1 MNDILLKITNGDTT
15 LAQACNHL
23 VYPAAYA
30 PGDSITM
37 TVPEPGYYVIRLDD
51 AMNEEFVYM
60 KETSFTL
67 KIPFAEARI
76 SYSPRAFSGPMHY
89 LSARSAQVEEI
100 AAPRNLARNAYDCH
114 GNTTCYPTHGPM
126 WKRGGKLFLPPAMP
140 LMASSAP
147 KATVPTLTKAGASTV
162 IRKRA

>member
-1 MNDILLKITNGDTT
+1 MNDILIKITNGDRT

-60 KETSFTL
+60 NETSFTL
-67 KIPFAEARI
+67 EIPFAEARI

-89 LSARSAQVEEI
+89 LSARFARTEEI
-100 AAPRNLARNAYDCH
+100 AAPRNLARNGYDCH
-114 GNTTCYPTHGPM
+114 GNTSCYPPHMGQCGNA
-126 WKRGGKLFLPPAMP
+126 GGSRFCRPQCHRWHHLPRKSRCLPLPKLGHQL
-140 LMASSAP
+140 
-147 KATVPTLTKAGASTV
+147 
-162 IRKRA
+162 

>member
-1 MNDILLKITNGDTT
+1 MNDILLKITNGDRT

-60 KETSFTL
+60 KETCFTL
-67 KIPFAEARI
+67 EIPLAEARI

-89 LSARSAQVEEI
+89 LSARSARTEEI
-100 AAPRNLARNAYDCH
+100 QHRAIWPATVMTATAIRPA
-114 GNTTCYPTHGPM
+114 TPTHGPM
-126 WKRGGKLFLPPAMP
+126 WKRGGKRFLPPAMP
-140 LMASSAP
+140 LMASSAQ
-147 KATVPTLTKAGASTV
+147 KATAPTLTKAGASTV
-162 IRKRA
+162 IRERA

>member
-1 MNDILLKITNGDTT
+1 MNDILIKITNGDRT

-60 KETSFTL
+60 NETSFTL
-67 KIPFAEARI
+67 EIPFAEARI
-76 SYSPRAFSGPMHY
+76 SYSPRAFSGPDRKSTR
-89 LSARSAQVEEI
+89 L
-100 AAPRNLARNAYDCH
+100 N
-114 GNTTCYPTHGPM
+114 
-126 WKRGGKLFLPPAMP
+126 
-140 LMASSAP
+140 SSHR
-147 KATVPTLTKAGASTV
+147 T
-162 IRKRA
+162 

>member
-1 MNDILLKITNGDTT
+1 MNDILIKITNGDRT

-60 KETSFTL
+60 NETSFTL
-67 KIPFAEARI
+67 EIPFAEARI
-76 SYSPRAFSGPMHY
+76 SYS
-89 LSARSAQVEEI
+89 
-100 AAPRNLARNAYDCH
+100 
-114 GNTTCYPTHGPM
+114 
-126 WKRGGKLFLPPAMP
+126 LPPHMGQCGNAGGSRFCRPQCHRWHHLPRKSRCLP
-140 LMASSAP
+140 LP
-147 KATVPTLTKAGASTV
+147 KLGHQL
-162 IRKRA
+162 

>member
-1 MNDILLKITNGDTT
+1 MNDILLKITNGDRT

-67 KIPFAEARI
+67 EIPFAEARI
-76 SYSPRAFSGPMHY
+76 SYSQRAFSGPMHY
-89 LSARSAQVEEI
+89 LSARRRSQHRAIWPATVMTATAI
-100 AAPRNLARNAYDCH
+100 RPA
-114 GNTTCYPTHGPM
+114 TPTHGPM
-126 WKRGGKLFLPPAMP
+126 WKRGGKPFLPPAMP
-140 LMASSAP
+140 LMASSAK
-147 KATVPTLTKAGASTV
+147 KATVPTLTKAGASIV

>member
-1 MNDILLKITNGDTT
+1 MNDILLKITNGDRT

-67 KIPFAEARI
+67 EIPFAEARI
-76 SYSPRAFSGPMHY
+76 SYSPRAR
-89 LSARSAQVEEI
+89 RSPHRAI
-100 AAPRNLARNAYDCH
+100 WPATL
-114 GNTTCYPTHGPM
+114 TTATAIRPATPTHGPM
-126 WKRGGKLFLPPAMP
+126 WKRGGKPFLPPAMP

>member
-1 MNDILLKITNGDTT
+1 MNDILLKITNGDRT

-67 KIPFAEARI
+67 EIPFAEARI
-76 SYSPRAFSGPMHY
+76 SYSPR
-89 LSARSAQVEEI
+89 RSRRSPQRAI
-100 AAPRNLARNAYDCH
+100 WPATL
-114 GNTTCYPTHGPM
+114 TTATAIRPATPTHGPM

-140 LMASSAP
+140 LMASSAQ

>member
-37 TVPEPGYYVIRLDD
+37 TVPEPGYYAIRLDD

-60 KETSFTL
+60 KKLFHAGN
-67 KIPFAEARI
+67 PFAEARI
-76 SYSPRAFSGPMHY
+76 SYSPRAFFRTDA
-89 LSARSAQVEEI
+89 LSV
-100 AAPRNLARNAYDCH
+100 D
-114 GNTTCYPTHGPM
+114 
-126 WKRGGKLFLPPAMP
+126 
-140 LMASSAP
+140 
-147 KATVPTLTKAGASTV
+147 TVRV
-162 IRKRA
+162 D

>member
-1 MNDILLKITNGDTT
+1 MNDILIKITNGDRT

-60 KETSFTL
+60 NETSFTL
-67 KIPFAEARI
+67 EIPFAEARI
-76 SYSPRAFSGPMHY
+76 SYSPRAFPDRCTICRHGPRG
-89 LSARSAQVEEI
+89 LRRSQHRAIWPATVMTAMAI
-100 AAPRNLARNAYDCH
+100 RPA
-114 GNTTCYPTHGPM
+114 TPTHGPM
-126 WKRGGKLFLPPAMP
+126 WKRGGKPFLPPAMP
-140 LMASSAP
+140 LMASSAQ

>member
-1 MNDILLKITNGDTT
+1 MNDILLKITNGDRT

-37 TVPEPGYYVIRLDD
+37 TVPESGYYVIRLDD

-67 KIPFAEARI
+67 EIPFAEARI

-89 LSARSAQVEEI
+89 CRHGLRGLRRSPHRAI
-100 AAPRNLARNAYDCH
+100 WPATL
-114 GNTTCYPTHGPM
+114 TTATAIRPATPTHGPM

-140 LMASSAP
+140 LMASSAQ
-147 KATVPTLTKAGASTV
+147 KATAPTLTKAGASTV
-162 IRKRA
+162 IRERA

>member
-51 AMNEEFVYM
+51 AMNEEVAVQ
-60 KETSFTL
+60 KSL
-67 KIPFAEARI
+67 DEAQ
-76 SYSPRAFSGPMHY
+76 
-89 LSARSAQVEEI
+89 L
-100 AAPRNLARNAYDCH
+100 
-114 GNTTCYPTHGPM
+114 
-126 WKRGGKLFLPPAMP
+126 LFDS
-140 LMASSAP
+140 LMQQYF
-147 KATVPTLTKAGASTV
+147 G
-162 IRKRA
+162 

>member
-76 SYSPRAFSGPMHY
+76 SYSPRAFSGPM
-89 LSARSAQVEEI
+89 
-100 AAPRNLARNAYDCH
+100 
-114 GNTTCYPTHGPM
+114 G
-126 WKRGGKLFLPPAMP
+126 
-140 LMASSAP
+140 MAWSSACVQLL
-147 KATVPTLTKAGASTV
+147 AAE
-162 IRKRA
+162 

>member
-1 MNDILLKITNGDTT
+1 MNDILLKITNGDRT

-67 KIPFAEARI
+67 EIPFAEARI

-89 LSARSAQVEEI
+89 LSARSARTEEI
-100 AAPRNLARNAYDCH
+100 AAPRNLARNGYDCH
-114 GNTTCYPTHGPM
+114 GNTTCYPHT
-126 WKRGGKLFLPPAMP
+126 WANVETRGKLFLPPAMP
-140 LMASSAP
+140 LMASSAQ